1 MEKPGGT
8 RRLCPVRMR
17 REPGTAGDEATV
29 CAGRGFPHWTLPA
42 QAALSP
48 DHPGRPGRS
57 PRRGDTA
64 AAQPPRRGHRSAS
77 PGRRRA
83 VRPGSGERAAS
94 QGHSRPRGLRETE
107 SAGTTPGVCAALP
120 TRPVPVPRA
129 GPLCVTCRCHTAALT
144 VACRL
149 HGGPGRRRL
158 AREGHRG
165 PRPAPARPGRKS
177 GPLS

>member
-29 CAGRGFPHWTLPA
+29 CAGRGFPALDPA
-42 QAALSP
+42 G
-48 DHPGRPGRS
+48 PGSVVTRS
-57 PRRGDTA
+57 PGAAGSESPQGDTA

-83 VRPGSGERAAS
+83 ACPGSGERAAS
-94 QGHSRPRGLRETE
+94 RGHSRPRGLRETE

-144 VACRL
+144 VARRL

-158 AREGHRG
+158 AWGGHRG